1 VNPFNSVAVE
11 LDSAVNLLDVVVVV
25 VCCLLYAK
33 NDSG

>member
-25 VCCLLYAK
+25 CCLLYAK
-33 NDSG
+33 NDAG